1 MRRSIS
7 LGLVLLAVLMLILAG
22 CGGRNPP
29 QGSVAQPTA
38 IEAWPDNEYTA
49 GLPEPQGTPL
59 YVIDDTSQG
68 RFSVFYE
75 QVDEA
80 AWRSWLEQLEL
91 DGFTCRAEA
100 SEEESENYL
109 LTEQGR
115 SLSASWSGD
124 LLGISVTLEDY

>member
-1 MRRSIS
+1 MRRSFS
-7 LGLVLLAVLMLILAG
+7 LGLVLLAVLMLAG
-22 CGGRNPP
+22 CGGRNST

-38 IEAWPDNEYTA
+38 IEAWPDNEYTD
-49 GLPEPQGTPL
+49 GLPEPQGIPL

-75 QVDEA
+75 QVDGA
-80 AWRSWLEQLEL
+80 AWQNWLEQLEMA
-91 DGFTCRAEA
+91 GFTCQAEA

-124 LLGISVTLEDY
+124 LLGISITLEEH

>member
-7 LGLVLLAVLMLILAG
+7 LGLVLLAVLIWAG
-22 CGGRNPP
+22 CGGRNTP

-100 SEEESENYL
+100 SEESENYL

>member
-7 LGLVLLAVLMLILAG
+7 LGLVLLAVLILAG
-22 CGGRNPP
+22 CGGRNTP

-100 SEEESENYL
+100 SEESENYL

>member
-1 MRRSIS
+1 MRRRLS
-7 LGLVLLAVLMLILAG
+7 LGLVLLAVLILAG
-22 CGGRNPP
+22 CGDRNFN

-38 IEAWPDNEYTA
+38 IEAWPDNEYTD

-59 YVIDDTSQG
+59 YVIDDTAQG

-80 AWRSWLEQLEL
+80 HWQSWLEQLEMA
-91 DGFTCRAEA
+91 GFACRAEA

-115 SLSASWSGD
+115 SISASWSGD

>member
-1 MRRSIS
+1 MRRRLS
-7 LGLVLLAVLMLILAG
+7 LGLVLLAVLILAG
-22 CGGRNPP
+22 CGDRNSN

-38 IEAWPDNEYTA
+38 IEAWPDNEYTD

-59 YVIDDTSQG
+59 YVIDDTSQS

-75 QVDEA
+75 QVDGS
-80 AWRSWLEQLEL
+80 AWQSWLEQLEL
-91 DGFTCRAEA
+91 DGFTCQAEA

>member
-1 MRRSIS
+1 MRRSFS
-7 LGLVLLAVLMLILAG
+7 LGLVLLAVLMLAG
-22 CGGRNPP
+22 CGGRNSP

-38 IEAWPDNEYTA
+38 IEAWPDNEYTD

-75 QVDEA
+75 QVDKA
-80 AWRSWLEQLEL
+80 HWQSWLEQLEL
-91 DGFTCRAEA
+91 AGFTCRAEA

-115 SLSASWSGD
+115 SISASWSGN
-124 LLGISVTLEDY
+124 LLGISITLGEH